1 MRPLHFVLQY
11 FQSNDSTSPAAA
23 PMSGEKL
30 EKRNRQRVLT
40 FSSLLSVV
48 WATVLID
55 TLILIIAAA
64 TVWAVGGYLRL
75 PLIPFAVLAL
85 AGAVATIWA
94 CVSVAVLA
102 YDAETDPAN
111 NSPISPSRK
120 QLPREDDDVT
130 TTGA

>member
-1 MRPLHFVLQY
+1 MRALHFVFQY
-11 FQSNDSTSPAAA
+11 FQSKVSTSPAAA
-23 PMSGEKL
+23 PMTGEEL

-102 YDAETDPAN
+102 YNAETDPAH
-111 NSPISPSRK
+111 NSPNSTSWK
-120 QLPREDDDVT
+120 QLSGEDDDVT